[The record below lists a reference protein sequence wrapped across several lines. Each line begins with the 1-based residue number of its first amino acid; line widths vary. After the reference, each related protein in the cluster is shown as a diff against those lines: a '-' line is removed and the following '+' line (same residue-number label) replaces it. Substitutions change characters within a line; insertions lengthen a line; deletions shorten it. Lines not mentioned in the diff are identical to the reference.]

1 MGCVGGFYKNYDK
14 CLYYLKQYKGVIKKN
29 NYIYISQ
36 KEKSIIENNSNYY
49 KKKLNETLQKMNKDI
64 KYEGQSKQLKEL
76 NEIYQNF
83 LALESERYKTI
94 LILNDNN
101 NIAEKNEIEN
111 NYNNL
116 NYAVK
121 YDI

>member
-1 MGCVGGFYKNYDK
+1 
-14 CLYYLKQYKGVIKKN
+14 
-29 NYIYISQ
+29 
-36 KEKSIIENNSNYY
+36 
-49 KKKLNETLQKMNKDI
+49 MNKDI

-83 LALESERYKTI
+83 LALESERNKTI

>member
-83 LALESERYKTI
+83 LALESERNKTI

>member
-36 KEKSIIENNSNYY
+36 KEKLIIENNSNYY
-49 KKKLNETLQKMNKDI
+49 KKKLNETLEKMNKDI

-83 LALESERYKTI
+83 LALESERNKTI
-94 LILNDNN
+94 LIYNDNN
-101 NIAEKNEIEN
+101 NIAEQNENNN

>member
-14 CLYYLKQYKGVIKKN
+14 CLYYLKQYQGVIQKN

-83 LALESERYKTI
+83 LALESERNKTI